1 MGEVRIEDDEMLSEP
16 VSKKIKAGTVL
27 IQLQDESGV
36 HCGDAV
42 EVPQIINISQL
53 GQLTNSFLSSDSSSE
68 KFAFYTSETEIKSSL
83 SATLDEIGAKTEG
96 IVNIIYSPIAVF
108 KVRPVTRCSSEIEGH
123 TEAILA
129 VQFSPEGQFLA
140 SGSGD
145 TTVRLWD
152 LPTESPKF
160 TLEGHTDHI
169 LAIAWA
175 PDAKKLASGCKRGQ
189 IRLWSPK
196 TGKQMGKPLL
206 GHKQWITGISWEPLH
221 MDGNARRFCS
231 SSKDTNVIIWDSI
244 SHNKLVTLSNHQASV
259 SCVIWGGQGLIYTG
273 SHDRIVSVWRPDGT
287 YCRALKGHAHWINSL
302 AVNTA
307 YVTRTGA
314 FDPAEAKQSNELA
327 SDPKVLQQMAKKIY
341 EKTIKS
347 FGGFERLCSGSDD
360 HTLFLWKPESEKKP
374 VSRLTGHQATINDV
388 KFSPDARYLASASF
402 DKSVKLWCGKTGKF
416 ICAFR
421 GHVRPVYSIG
431 WSLDS
436 RMVVSGSSDST
447 LKLFEVA
454 TRKLLK
460 DLPGH
465 ADEVYSVDWSPDGQ
479 KVASGGKDK
488 ALRLW
493 RK

>member
-1 MGEVRIEDDEMLSEP
+1 
-16 VSKKIKAGTVL
+16 
-27 IQLQDESGV
+27 
-36 HCGDAV
+36 V
-42 EVPQIINISQL
+42 E
-53 GQLTNSFLSSDSSSE
+53 
-68 KFAFYTSETEIKSSL
+68 
-83 SATLDEIGAKTEG
+83 EIGAKTEG
-96 IVNIIYSPIAVF
+96 TVTIVYSPIAVF

-129 VQFSPEGQFLA
+129 VQFSPEGRYLA

-152 LPTESPKF
+152 LCTESPLF
-160 TLEGHTDHI
+160 TMEGHSDHI
-169 LAIAWA
+169 LAIAWS
-175 PDAKKLASGCKRGQ
+175 PDSAKIVTGCKRGEL
-189 IRLWSPK
+189 RLWSPK
-196 TGKQMGKPLL
+196 TGKQMGKTLV
-206 GHKQWITGISWEPLH
+206 GHRQWITGVAWEPLH
-221 MDGNARRFCS
+221 RNGQARRFCS
-231 SSKDTNVIIWDSI
+231 ASKDTNAIIWDAMTYA
-244 SHNKLVTLSNHQASV
+244 KLVTLSNHQASV
-259 SCVIWGGQGLIYTG
+259 SCVVWGGQGLIYTG
-273 SHDRIVSVWRPDGT
+273 SHDRIISVWRPDGT
-287 YCRALKGHAHWINSL
+287 YCRALKGHAHWVNSL
-302 AVNTA
+302 ALNTA

-314 FDPAEAKQSNELA
+314 FAPENAKQSNELS
-327 SDPKVLQQMAKKIY
+327 SDPAVLQKEALAIY
-341 EKTIKS
+341 ERKIKDV
-347 FGGFERLCSGSDD
+347 GGFERLCSASDD
-360 HTLFLWKPESEKKP
+360 HTLFLWHPESEKKP
-374 VSRLTGHQATINDV
+374 VARLTGHQATINDV

-421 GHVRPVYSIG
+421 GHVRPVYSIA

-436 RMVVSGSSDST
+436 RMIVSGSSDST

-479 KVASGGKDK
+479 KVASGGKDR